1 MIALRRVSISLQYLC
16 VLIYY
21 YTVGLRVE
29 DVYNQKFHK
38 EPYIMHHMYAQYFHP
53 NTLLERVR
61 NVSFYRRPRTIY
73 KGFRVPDW
81 A

>member
-1 MIALRRVSISLQYLC
+1 MIALCRVSISLQCEC

-29 DVYNQKFHK
+29 DVYYQKFHK

-53 NTLLERVR
+53 
-61 NVSFYRRPRTIY
+61 
-73 KGFRVPDW
+73 
-81 A
+81 